1 MTFSRSDL
9 HPKKEH
15 SRCYVTDEG
24 GNMDRKDFQRWCRL
38 FFEDYLVHC
47 RVIRNMRPAEFAMS
61 CALWVR
67 LWMLR
72 GSPRIWFFAPPL
84 PWPYGGCC
92 LWRGRILWLS
102 NSRGYSVSCRGLL
115 AVLRGWS
122 FMPPMHLR
130 DKVCKGF
137 LLVAQLLLRPPLLDG
152 GYFLR
157 SPGCVSCRSFL
168 QKRKTCVEFLLLQ
181 RWHPVRHSLGGRSPF
196 LTDSSILAILRAFHA
211 CWILAASRLAWRSI
225 AISCSVFLFIPKK
238 LVTFAS
244 ALATMLGSTPFSRV
258 EPRLR
263 KADTLWKS
271 SGFILRGVL

>member
-1 MTFSRSDL
+1 MTFSRTDF

-15 SRCYVTDEG
+15 SRSYVTDEG

-72 GSPRIWFFAPPL
+72 DSPRIWFLLHLCHERMEVAVC
-84 PWPYGGCC
+84 GEV
-92 LWRGRILWLS
+92 
-102 NSRGYSVSCRGLL
+102 VSFGFPIVESALYL
-115 AVLRGWS
+115 AVGFAQFWKAECV
-122 FMPPMHLR
+122 MPPMHVR
-130 DKVCKGF
+130 DKICKDF

-181 RWHPVRHSLGGRSPF
+181 RWQPGQALLGEKSILDGFFDIGDSPGVPCLLNLGGIALGMTLDCDF
-196 LTDSSILAILRAFHA
+196 LRRF
-211 CWILAASRLAWRSI
+211 
-225 AISCSVFLFIPKK
+225 F
-238 LVTFAS
+238 
-244 ALATMLGSTPFSRV
+244 
-258 EPRLR
+258 
-263 KADTLWKS
+263 
-271 SGFILRGVL
+271 